1 MARFVEENTELPSTL
16 RDLIAFYRAPEGR
29 ERLEHWERLAA
40 EAASLQFVG
49 MGTSEFTSEALAWR
63 LTARGRLSRSC
74 DAGELFYEEDF
85 HAPSGGL
92 FVLTSQSGESVEIRN
107 LAGLER
113 VGRHVAVTND
123 EASSLAKGAAL
134 VLPLCAG
141 REDTI
146 TTKTYTNNL
155 ALFRL
160 MEARLEGSAAT
171 SRMLDALDQVAD
183 AMETLDEEGIQGA
196 ADSLRSPTLAFVG
209 RGEAVVSARQ
219 CGLIFMEGLKRP
231 ACSFTGG
238 AFRHGPFEGVGPG
251 LGLVLFRASRHTAA
265 LSDRMGEDA
274 ASNGSPVA
282 VFDGCDLPYQGLCR
296 RIRVPRTDLGDACGL
311 FPLLAARAHNHL
323 LHALATRLGIETGV
337 FFYGHKITST
347 E

>member
-123 EASSLAKGAAL
+123 EASSLAKWN
-134 VLPLCAG
+134 VSSSE
-141 REDTI
+141 RVV
-146 TTKTYTNNL
+146 KT
-155 ALFRL
+155 
-160 MEARLEGSAAT
+160 
-171 SRMLDALDQVAD
+171 
-183 AMETLDEEGIQGA
+183 
-196 ADSLRSPTLAFVG
+196 
-209 RGEAVVSARQ
+209 SARV
-219 CGLIFMEGLKRP
+219 GASALLTAIPITPPPAPSRP
-231 ACSFTGG
+231 A
-238 AFRHGPFEGVGPG
+238 
-251 LGLVLFRASRHTAA
+251 
-265 LSDRMGEDA
+265 
-274 ASNGSPVA
+274 
-282 VFDGCDLPYQGLCR
+282 
-296 RIRVPRTDLGDACGL
+296 GDSG
-311 FPLLAARAHNHL
+311 
-323 LHALATRLGIETGV
+323 
-337 FFYGHKITST
+337 
-347 E
+347 